1 VLTALPSTQGLYGFA
16 GYFMFQSHFL
26 RSDSSY
32 DWYSSCCRVG
42 ARHMLW
48 DLKLYSPLSI
58 KGMLVLMMLLPLL
71 HAHNVFDNTLILA
84 DIPEMYAMVAV
95 AATC

>member
-1 VLTALPSTQGLYGFA
+1 
-16 GYFMFQSHFL
+16 
-26 RSDSSY
+26 
-32 DWYSSCCRVG
+32 
-42 ARHMLW
+42 MLW